1 MALLSNV
8 WAVPEAQFQPVY
20 QRFLQASRGD
30 TAQIEKAAEG
40 FAALLKAEP
49 ANPVLMAFTGAAT
62 AMRAN
67 ATWLPWRKLSFA
79 EDGLSLIDKSL
90 LMLKPEHDAVL
101 QDGTPGA
108 LQVRLVAASTF
119 LAVPGFMNRAAR
131 GNKLLQDIMASPL
144 WAQTQPGF
152 QGEVLLRAGKAALA
166 DQRLDEA
173 RKYLGEVIARKA
185 PQAGQASALLKG
197 MKGLAS

>member
-1 MALLSNV
+1 MVLVSSV

-20 QRFLQASRGD
+20 QSFLQASRGD
-30 TAQIEKAAEG
+30 TAQIEKAAEA
-40 FAALLKAEP
+40 FTALLKAEP
-49 ANPVLMAFTGAAT
+49 SNPVLLAFTGAAT

-67 ATWLPWRKLSFA
+67 TSWLPWRKLSFA

-144 WAQTQPGF
+144 WPQTRPGF
-152 QGEVLLRAGKAALA
+152 QGEVLLRAGQAALA
-166 DQRLDEA
+166 DKRFDEA
-173 RKYLGEVIARKA
+173 RKYLGEVMARKA
-185 PQAGQASALLKG
+185 PQAEQASALLKG
-197 MKGLAS
+197 MKGLPS